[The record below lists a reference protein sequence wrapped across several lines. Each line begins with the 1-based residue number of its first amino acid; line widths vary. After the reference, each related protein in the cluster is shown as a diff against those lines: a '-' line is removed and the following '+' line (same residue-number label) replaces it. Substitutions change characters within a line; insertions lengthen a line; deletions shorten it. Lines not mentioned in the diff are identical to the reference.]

1 MRKVVCINWVSLI
14 YCRFLRRCS
23 LRSRGSVICI
33 SRCDGCGG
41 RVGALVGIL
50 GVGMRICSG
59 GRDGMDG

>member
-1 MRKVVCINWVSLI
+1 M
-14 YCRFLRRCS
+14 
-23 LRSRGSVICI
+23 RSRGSVICI